1 MPPLLLPTDAESR
14 FLKGLTQTERVQVLA
29 SAKLRHIPA
38 KKPVIQQNDP
48 ADHFFLITRGQAR
61 YFFVTDDRR
70 KVILFRLGPGDV
82 FGGATILSEPSRYL
96 VGTETV
102 KDSQVLVWE
111 RTSMS
116 ELTARYPRLMQNIL
130 LIAYDYLGW
139 YITAHVG
146 LTCHTAAQRF
156 AAVLVTLARTVGQ
169 IGPRGMEVEATN
181 EELASAA
188 AVTKFTASRLM
199 SEWQRSGVILKERGK
214 VVISSPGRLLSQ
226 KGIKMGN

>member
-14 FLKGLTQTERVQVLA
+14 FLKGLTQSELVQVLA
-29 SAKLRHIPA
+29 SAKLRHISA
-38 KKPVIQQNDP
+38 RKPVIQQNDP
-48 ADHFFLITRGQAR
+48 ANHFFLITRGQAR
-61 YFFVTDDRR
+61 YFFITDDGR
-70 KVILFRLGPGDV
+70 KVILFRLRPGDV
-82 FGGATILSEPSRYL
+82 FGGATILSGPSRYL

-102 KDSQVLVWE
+102 KDSQVLVWK
-111 RTSMS
+111 RASMS

-139 YITAHVG
+139 YLTAHVG

-181 EELASAA
+181 EELANAA

-214 VVISSPGRLLSQ
+214 VVISSPERLLSQ